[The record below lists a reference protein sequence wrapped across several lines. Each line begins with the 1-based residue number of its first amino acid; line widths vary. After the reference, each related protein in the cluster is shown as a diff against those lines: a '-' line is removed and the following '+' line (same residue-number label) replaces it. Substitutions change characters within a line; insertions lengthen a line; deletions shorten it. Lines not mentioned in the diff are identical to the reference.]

1 MKALEKW
8 RQQDLTAHSR
18 ACLQE
23 LLDAQRAEPDDHDTR
38 DALLEAFMATLTEEQ
53 LRAFTRLLR
62 EMTEVVH

>member
-8 RQQDLTAHSR
+8 RQQDLTARSR

-23 LLDAQRAEPDDHDTR
+23 LLDAQRAEPDDLDTR
-38 DALLEAFMATLTEEQ
+38 DALLEVFMATLTEEQ
-53 LRAFTRLLR
+53 LQAFTRLLR